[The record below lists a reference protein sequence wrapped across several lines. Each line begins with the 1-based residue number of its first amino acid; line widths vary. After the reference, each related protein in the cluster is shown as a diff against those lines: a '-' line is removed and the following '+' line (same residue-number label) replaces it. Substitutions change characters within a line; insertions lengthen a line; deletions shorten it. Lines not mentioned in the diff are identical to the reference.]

1 MDLYSNKNII
11 ITIVIIIK
19 NWNNTPYFDRII
31 FSNKM
36 ISSKNIKFM
45 FTLQGFLS
53 FSENIEQ

>member
-1 MDLYSNKNII
+1 MDLYSSKNII
-11 ITIVIIIK
+11 ITILIVTK
-19 NWNNTPYFDRII
+19 NWNNTGYFNCII